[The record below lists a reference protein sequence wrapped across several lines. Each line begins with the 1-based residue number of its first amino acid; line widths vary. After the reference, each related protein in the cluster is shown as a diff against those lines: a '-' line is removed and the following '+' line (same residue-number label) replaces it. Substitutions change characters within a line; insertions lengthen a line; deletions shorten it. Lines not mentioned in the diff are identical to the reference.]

1 MSFFSSE
8 YDSLY
13 THGKNQPI
21 RMCRNKNFLTIGTRD
36 ENEKKNP
43 MSVYFRLQQKKTTSS
58 SSFNKLILV

>member
-21 RMCRNKNFLTIGTRD
+21 RMCRNNNFLPIGTRD
-36 ENEKKNP
+36 ENEKKTQCRFILDCN
-43 MSVYFRLQQKKTTSS
+43 KK
-58 SSFNKLILV
+58 NN